1 MHFDLVC
8 GCVRARHSQKR
19 LQVLM
24 SITAAAG
31 RPVVHGSKK
40 EYSTTK
46 AYLVEYKYLVT
57 NMGFFRRFG
66 GGEKWKERKALRTPF
81 SFTSFL
87 QWGCHLASKG
97 GTVMDAACAAI

>member
-31 RPVVHGSKK
+31 TGARKST
-40 EYSTTK
+40 YSTTK

-97 GTVMDAACAAI
+97 GTVTDAACAAI